1 MTCFEC
7 GEGTLIRQVADVP
20 GEIKRKKYV
29 VRTQALVCD
38 KCGHI
43 ALEGRDTQEF
53 MRRVADAYRSAN
65 NLLTSEQIRSL
76 RGAMSQQRFADAVG
90 LSVASI
96 KRWELG
102 LVQDKKSNKI
112 LLDYSSRA
120 VPRGASYRFER
131 ATAAEWNF
139 AAVLESANGPPGQQE
154 QQFHSKFSSL

>member
-7 GEGTLIRQVADVP
+7 GNGTLIRQVADVP

-38 KCGHI
+38 ACGHI
-43 ALEGRDTQEF
+43 ALEGKDTQEF

-65 NLLTSEQIRSL
+65 NLLTSEQIRAL
-76 RGAMSQQRFADAVG
+76 RGGLSQQRFADAIG

-102 LVQDKKSNKI
+102 LIQDKKSNRT
-112 LLDYSSRA
+112 LLDYSSRM

-131 ATAAEWNF
+131 ATAAEGNF
-139 AAVLESANGPPGQQE
+139 AAVLESRAHGPPEQQE
-154 QQFHSKFSSL
+154 QFHSTLASL

>member
-38 KCGHI
+38 KCGYI
-43 ALEGRDTQEF
+43 ALEGKDTQEF
-53 MRRVADAYRSAN
+53 MRRIADVYRSSN
-65 NLLTSEQIRSL
+65 NLLTSEQIRNL

-102 LVQDKKSNKI
+102 LIQDKKSNKM

-131 ATAAEWNF
+131 TPAAEWNF
-139 AAVLESANGPPGQQE
+139 AAVLDSRANSPPGQLE
-154 QQFHSKFSSL
+154 QQNLVR